1 MSRQILN
8 DVPDGALALIYIG
21 VAVVLTLAAIALAQ
35 RFVPQWRDEEASDK
49 TVGVVAMVMTL
60 FALVLAFLIVNL
72 YSGYE
77 GAANDV
83 GTEANSLSS
92 IVTDVYRFP
101 AREHQLMDAAVARYV
116 REVRTREFPM
126 LRNGQADP
134 KAQAYLSA
142 IFDTLGHYSP
152 TTSSQVAFY
161 RDTSDDLERLAT
173 ERNDRLDAA
182 SASIPG
188 PLLGLLILLAVLTLL
203 TAVLVRTRSYGLD
216 LVLCLSIA
224 AVVGAGMVTAAIL
237 EYPFSGSIAVSS
249 APFDRGDLNQILQA
263 NP

>member
-1 MSRQILN
+1 MSRQLLN
-8 DVPDGALALIYIG
+8 DVPDGVLALIYIG
-21 VAVVLTLAAIALAQ
+21 LAVMLTLAAIGLVQ
-35 RFVPQWRDEEASDK
+35 RFVPQWRDEESSDK
-49 TVGVVAMVMTL
+49 VVGVVAMVMTL

-72 YSGYE
+72 YSSYE

-83 GTEANSLSS
+83 STEANALSS

-101 AREHQLMDAAVARYV
+101 AREHQLMDTAVARYV
-116 REVRTREFPM
+116 REVRTHEFPM
-126 LRNGQADP
+126 LRGGRADP
-134 KAQAYLSA
+134 KAQAYLNA
-142 IFDTLGHYSP
+142 IFDTLGRYSP
-152 TTSSQVAFY
+152 TTPTQVAFY
-161 RDTSDDLERLAT
+161 RDTSDDLGTLAT
-173 ERNDRLDAA
+173 ERNNRIDAA
-182 SASIPG
+182 SASIPA

-203 TAVLVRTRSYGLD
+203 TTILVRTRSFGLD
-216 LVLCLSIA
+216 LALCLSIA